1 MSWPFLHAR
10 ASQLIHSTLSTFF
23 AWCQAQVCK
32 SGSKDL
38 NAAKWK
44 ATQVPMFSLFVFHS
58 LSCIIIH
65 VWFGSRPWKVNL
77 YQNWNLLHHYL
88 FQRTPVILY
97 TVSLL
102 ILHRKDFSS
111 SANTQCRQLISH
123 DNAHAAELTSRM
135 RVKSL
140 STRAPSSRATC
151 QVTDFNQTLPV

>member
-1 MSWPFLHAR
+1 MAFPVCTCKP
-10 ASQLIHSTLSTFF
+10 LIHSTLSTFF

-32 SGSKDL
+32 SGSKDIWTL
-38 NAAKWK
+38 QNGK
-44 ATQVPMFSLFVFHS
+44 QHGFPCFLYLYFILFLA
-58 LSCIIIH
+58 LSYMYDLEIGHEKSI
-65 VWFGSRPWKVNL
+65 FTRK
-77 YQNWNLLHHYL
+77 YWNLLYHYL

-97 TVSLL
+97 TVSVL

-151 QVTDFNQTLPV
+151 QLTDFNQTLPV